1 MMDTQNRTKTLT
13 RVTVVG
19 GVCNLLLLLLKF
31 VAGIVGRSG
40 AMVADAIHSLS
51 DFVTDA
57 VVLLFVR
64 ISSKPSDESHEYGHG
79 KFETLST
86 GIIAVVLFAVA
97 AGVLVKS
104 ATSIAAITRG
114 EVLPRPGL
122 IALVAAAVSIVVK
135 EGLFWYTSI
144 HGKRMNSQ
152 VLLANAWHHR
162 SDALSSV
169 ATLTGVGFAYFL
181 GDKWTIMDPIAAIVV
196 GAMILKVSF
205 NLFIPAINE
214 LLECSLSKE
223 TEDRILQIVTEDPAV
238 QDPHNLK
245 TRKVGNRMAVEVHIR
260 LDAAMTVAE
269 SHDITVGIEDRLKQE
284 YGPET
289 MIIVHVEPRK

>member
-1 MMDTQNRTKTLT
+1 MDTQTRTKTIT

-40 AMVADAIHSLS
+40 AMIADAIHSLS

-64 ISSKPSDESHEYGHG
+64 ISSKPSDESHDYGHG

-86 GIIAVVLFAVA
+86 GIIAIVLFAVA
-97 AGVLVKS
+97 AGILVKS
-104 ATSIAAITRG
+104 ATAIAAITHG
-114 EVLPRPGL
+114 EVIPRPGL

-135 EGLFWYTSI
+135 EALFWYTSL

-223 TEDRILQIVTEDPAV
+223 TEDRILQIITEDPAV

-245 TRKVGNRMAVEVHIR
+245 TRKVGSRTAIEVHIR

-269 SHDITVGIEDRLKQE
+269 SHDITVGIENRLKQE

-289 MIIVHVEPRK
+289 MIIVHVEPQK

>member
-169 ATLTGVGFAYFL
+169 AALTGVGFAYFL

-289 MIIVHVEPRK
+289 MIIVHVEPQK

>member
-1 MMDTQNRTKTLT
+1 M
-13 RVTVVG
+13 
-19 GVCNLLLLLLKF
+19 
-31 VAGIVGRSG
+31 
-40 AMVADAIHSLS
+40 
-51 DFVTDA
+51 TDA

-289 MIIVHVEPRK
+289 MIIVHVEPQK

>member
-289 MIIVHVEPRK
+289 MIIVHVEPQK

>member
-13 RVTVVG
+13 HVTVVG

-289 MIIVHVEPRK
+289 MIIVHVEPQK

>member
-1 MMDTQNRTKTLT
+1 MDTQNRTKTLT

-181 GDKWTIMDPIAAIVV
+181 GDKWTIMDPIAAIAV

-223 TEDRILQIVTEDPAV
+223 TEDRILQIITEDAAV

-245 TRKVGNRMAVEVHIR
+245 TRKVGNRTAIEVHIR

-289 MIIVHVEPRK
+289 MIIVHVEPQK

>member
-1 MMDTQNRTKTLT
+1 MDTQNRTKTLT

-223 TEDRILQIVTEDPAV
+223 TEDRILQIITEDAAV

-245 TRKVGNRMAVEVHIR
+245 TRKVGNRTAIEVHIR

-289 MIIVHVEPRK
+289 MIIVHVEPQK

>member
-1 MMDTQNRTKTLT
+1 MDTQNRTKTLT

-122 IALVAAAVSIVVK
+122 IALVAATVSIVVK

-289 MIIVHVEPRK
+289 MIIVHVEPQK

>member
-1 MMDTQNRTKTLT
+1 MDTQNRTKTLT

-289 MIIVHVEPRK
+289 MIIVHVEPQK

>member
-1 MMDTQNRTKTLT
+1 MDTQNRTKTLT
-13 RVTVVG
+13 HVTVVG

-122 IALVAAAVSIVVK
+122 IALVAATVSIVVK

-289 MIIVHVEPRK
+289 MIIVHVEPQK

>member
-1 MMDTQNRTKTLT
+1 MDTQNRTKTLT